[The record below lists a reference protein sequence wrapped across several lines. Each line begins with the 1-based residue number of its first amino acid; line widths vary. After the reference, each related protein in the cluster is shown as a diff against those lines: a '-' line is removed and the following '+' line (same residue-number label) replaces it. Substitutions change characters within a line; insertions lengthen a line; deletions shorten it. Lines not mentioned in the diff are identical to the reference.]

1 MKITLAFELK
11 KCTSEVPAPF
21 SLISMAR
28 LSKQADTSVDY
39 LGFIKNNVTV
49 SFPCF
54 SSGLVYLHKE
64 GASDASARKKN
75 LFEHNIQ
82 GFSNSLL
89 LGSGVV
95 SHS

>member
-64 GASDASARKKN
+64 GVSDASAREKKS
-75 LFEHNIQ
+75 F
-82 GFSNSLL
+82 
-89 LGSGVV
+89 
-95 SHS
+95 